1 MLASSLRS
9 ELHLPPAGIFTIICR
24 PCFYFEVILKG
35 HCDCRNF
42 CVLISAALMLGC
54 QQWQGLLVPIPIGN
68 SFPAQQTVAP
78 LQQATIIQ
86 QPGGPPPGTVA
97 ANPLFVPVA
106 GNQELAWEQ
115 IVDVVDDYFRVE
127 RESRVQTVGNV
138 VTEGRI
144 DTFPQV
150 GATWLEPH
158 LPDSD
163 GWDNRWESTF
173 QTIRRRAVLRVI
185 PQQGGYLIDAVVH
198 KELEDLPRPE
208 NSTAGAATFRH
219 DNSLP
224 SRLNESVSR
233 TRFSK
238 NWIPQGRD
246 FLIEQQLLAAIRERV
261 AGVQ

>member
-1 MLASSLRS
+1 MKPYCHLR
-9 ELHLPPAGIFTIICR
+9 IT
-24 PCFYFEVILKG
+24 
-35 HCDCRNF
+35 N
-42 CVLISAALMLGC
+42 VLLLAALSLGC
-54 QQWQGLLVPIPIGN
+54 QQWQGLLVPVPVEN
-68 SFPAQQTVAP
+68 SFPAQQTGAP
-78 LQQATIIQ
+78 LQQATIL
-86 QPGGPPPGTVA
+86 GPKGAPAPGTVT
-97 ANPLFVPVA
+97 ANPLFVPV
-106 GNQELAWEQ
+106 GNQDLAWEQ
-115 IVDVVDDYFRVE
+115 IVDVVDDYFRVQQ
-127 RESRVQTVGNV
+127 ESRVQTVGSV

-173 QTIRRRAVLRVI
+173 QTIRRQAVLRVI
-185 PQQGGYLIDAVVH
+185 PQQGGYLIDAVVN

-208 NSTAGAATFRH
+208 NSTAGAASFRH

-238 NWIPQGRD
+238 NWIPLGRD
-246 FLIEQQLLAAIRERV
+246 FLIEQQLLAEIRARV

>member
-1 MLASSLRS
+1 MLAYSRSLAALLLAEMPLKTCCHYRS
-9 ELHLPPAGIFTIICR
+9 
-24 PCFYFEVILKG
+24 
-35 HCDCRNF
+35 F
-42 CVLISAALMLGC
+42 CVLLGAALMLGC
-54 QQWQGLLVPIPIGN
+54 QQWQGPPVAIPMGN
-68 SFPAQQTVAP
+68 SFPAQQAVVAP
-78 LQQATIIQ
+78 LQQATIVGP
-86 QPGGPPPGTVA
+86 PGGQFSGQGQA
-97 ANPLFVPVA
+97 CANPVFIPV
-106 GNQELAWEQ
+106 GNQDLAWEQ

-158 LPDSD
+158 RPDST

-173 QTIRRRAVLRVI
+173 QTIRRQAVLRVI
-185 PQQGGYLIDAVVH
+185 PQQGGYLVDAVVN
-198 KELEDLPRPE
+198 KELEDLARPE
-208 NSTAGAATFRH
+208 NSTAGAATFRN

-224 SRLNESVSR
+224 SRLDETVIR

-246 FLIEQQLLAAIRERV
+246 IMVEQQLLAEIQARLTSS
-261 AGVQ
+261 Q

>member
-1 MLASSLRS
+1 MK
-9 ELHLPPAGIFTIICR
+9 
-24 PCFYFEVILKG
+24 PCYHFRTLST
-35 HCDCRNF
+35 
-42 CVLISAALMLGC
+42 LLLAALSLGC
-54 QQWQGLLVPIPIGN
+54 QQWQGLLVPVPVGN
-68 SFPAQQTVAP
+68 SFPAQQTGAP
-78 LQQATIIQ
+78 LQQATILA
-86 QPGGPPPGTVA
+86 PTDAPAPGTIA
-97 ANPLFVPVA
+97 ANPLFVPV
-106 GNQELAWEQ
+106 GNQDLAWEQ
-115 IVDVVDDYFRVE
+115 IVDVVDDYFRVQQ
-127 RESRVQTVGNV
+127 ESRVQTVGSV

-173 QTIRRRAVLRVI
+173 QTIRRQAVLRVI
-185 PQQGGYLIDAVVH
+185 PQQGGYLIDAVVN

-208 NSTAGAATFRH
+208 NSTAGAASFRH

-238 NWIPQGRD
+238 NWIPLGRD
-246 FLIEQQLLAAIRERV
+246 FLIEQQLLAEIRARV

>member
-1 MLASSLRS
+1 MK
-9 ELHLPPAGIFTIICR
+9 P
-24 PCFYFEVILKG
+24 FYHFRTLST
-35 HCDCRNF
+35 
-42 CVLISAALMLGC
+42 LLLAALSLGC
-54 QQWQGLLVPIPIGN
+54 QQWQGLLVPVPVGN
-68 SFPAQQTVAP
+68 SFPAQQTGAP
-78 LQQATIIQ
+78 LQQATIL
-86 QPGGPPPGTVA
+86 GPKGTPVPGTVT
-97 ANPLFVPVA
+97 ANPLFVPV
-106 GNQELAWEQ
+106 GNQDLAWEQ
-115 IVDVVDDYFRVE
+115 IVDVVDDYFRVQQ
-127 RESRVQTVGNV
+127 ESRVQTVGSV

-173 QTIRRRAVLRVI
+173 QTIRRQAVLLVI
-185 PQQGGYLIDAVVH
+185 PQQGGYLIDAVVN

-208 NSTAGAATFRH
+208 NSTAGAASFRH

-238 NWIPQGRD
+238 NWIPLGRD
-246 FLIEQQLLAAIRERV
+246 FLIEQQLLAEIRARV